1 MFARRAVFSK
11 FGRGMAMAT
20 VAAVALTA
28 VEPSLARADSGKSGH
43 GLSTA
48 TVAGGATDFSAR
60 RVVHYRRGA
69 GGAAPGAAFAGMRGP
84 RLSGAAHPKPPR
96 PPHRYFLRPA

>member
-28 VEPSLARADSGKSGH
+28 VEPSLARAGSGKSGH

-69 GGAAPGAAFAGMRGP
+69 GGAAAAAACPGGGGP
-84 RLSGAAHPKPPR
+84 RPARAATHNQPGPQA
-96 PPHRYFLRPA
+96 RYL

>member
-43 GLSTA
+43 GFSTA
-48 TVAGGATDFSAR
+48 TAAGGATDFSAR
-60 RVVHYRRGA
+60 RVVHYPRGA
-69 GGAAPGAAFAGMRGP
+69 GGGASDGPLSWTIRPRIFVHSPTTHRAAYNHFFI
-84 RLSGAAHPKPPR
+84 S
-96 PPHRYFLRPA
+96 